1 VKGREIGLELKE
13 TKNRREG
20 EEDGMMMI
28 TNESSNKYNQNQKQ
42 KKKRGSKRGKK
53 GGSWVV

>member
-53 GGSWVV
+53 RR